1 MSFFRVIILCAM
13 TALFIAACTSNVPP
27 DRPAAPGDGG
37 GAGGSGGAGGGV
49 GGAGAGTPP
58 LPPIVTP
65 DAGGG
70 GTGVPGKGIIVAD
83 IPSPLTVS
91 GRPAAVRF
99 QLVLESGPAM
109 MKVIWSVDDTRIG
122 SIGSDDGGFQ
132 ANGQVGGLV
141 TVTAMLGNS
150 KFTAQYAV
158 NVDITENPAGLSPAD
173 QTVLRAGS
181 TGPTDASFRWLYPYD
196 RTVFPRGLAA
206 PVLQFSGAA
215 PNATYL
221 AIKLPFYSYQ
231 QFAAGSSPIR
241 ATIPEAVW
249 RGITLTAGPADAVEV
264 SLTKRSG
271 SDVTG
276 PIAESWFIAPASL
289 KGIVYYNTYK
299 SPLTS
304 NGGIMRIRAGQNAEV
319 VQAGCTVCHSVSAN
333 GSVLAA
339 GLNYSLA
346 DYSPSD
352 SATYDLSPT
361 GTLTVRTQSPE
372 GRLFSFA
379 ALTPD
384 GSKALVNG
392 LPPNRWPPFIARGIF
407 APQGVSSRLI
417 DTKTGQEIAAPSLAA
432 HTTYAQTPAFSPSGA
447 RVAFI
452 NGDRLER
459 RVLSVLDFDGAASP
473 PVFSNLRDVVDQTNK
488 AVAWPTFLP
497 DGEVIVYHEGD
508 SYDSYIF
515 SENNAPSLPQYAEI
529 RLVSLADK
537 RIKSLNALNGRT
549 PTGQTYLPYGDS
561 VEGQM
566 NYEPSAL
573 PVAVGG
579 YYWVLLTSRRAFG
592 NTIAPGG
599 TLPRG
604 GDPWGNEADP
614 SPRKKIWIAAIDI
627 DHASKDDPSHPAFY
641 LPGQELEAGNMRAF
655 AALAPCKPN
664 GQSCESGADC
674 CNGFCRETGRAPD
687 GTPILQCVPPP
698 PNTCSNT
705 DELCTTAADCCDPRS
720 ICVNNRCTT
729 RIVK

>member
-1 MSFFRVIILCAM
+1 MLVFRVTFLCAM
-13 TALFIAACTSNVPP
+13 AALSVAGCTSNAPP
-27 DRPAAPGDGG
+27 DRPGIPGNGG
-37 GAGGSGGAGGGV
+37 GAGGSGGGTS
-49 GGAGAGTPP
+49 GGAGGNAPP

-70 GTGVPGKGIIVAD
+70 TGIPGKGNIVSD

-91 GRPAAVRF
+91 GKPAGVRF
-99 QLVLESGPAM
+99 QLVLESGPAT

-122 SIGSDDGGFQ
+122 SIGADDGAFQ

-158 NVDITENPAGLSPAD
+158 NVDITENPAGLSTAD
-173 QTVLRAGS
+173 QTALRAGS
-181 TGPTDASFRWLYPYD
+181 TGPSDAAFRWLYPYD

-206 PVLQFSGAA
+206 PVLQFGGAA
-215 PNATYL
+215 ANATYL
-221 AIKLPFYSYQ
+221 VIKLPYYSYQ
-231 QFAAGSSPIR
+231 QFTSGATPIR
-241 ATIPEAVW
+241 ATIPEIIW
-249 RGITLTAGPADAVEV
+249 RGITLTASPIDAVEI
-264 SLTKRSG
+264 SLTKRTGAEIS
-271 SDVTG
+271 G
-276 PIAESWFIAPASL
+276 PIGESWFIAPASL

-299 SPLTS
+299 SPLTN

-319 VQAGCTVCHSVSAN
+319 VQSGCTVCHSVSAN
-333 GSVLAA
+333 GGVLAA
-339 GLNYSLA
+339 GLNYSLP
-346 DYSPSD
+346 DYSPTD
-352 SATYDLSPT
+352 SATFDLSPA
-361 GTLTVRTQSPE
+361 GTLAIRTQSSE
-372 GRLFSFA
+372 GRLFAFA

-384 GSKALVNG
+384 GTKALVNG
-392 LPPNRWPPFIARGIF
+392 LPPGRWPPFIARGIY
-407 APQGVSSRLI
+407 APQGLPSRLV
-417 DTKTGQEIAAPSLAA
+417 DTRTGLDIAAPSLSLHA
-432 HTTYAQTPAFSPSGA
+432 TYAQTPAFSPSGT
-447 RVAFI
+447 RVAFV
-452 NGDRLER
+452 NGDRLDR
-459 RVLSVLDFDGAASP
+459 RVLSVLDFDAAASP
-473 PVFSNLRDVVDQTNK
+473 PVFSNPRDVVDQMGK

-497 DGEVIVYHEGD
+497 DGEAVVYHEGD

-529 RLVSLADK
+529 RLVSLTDK
-537 RIKSLNALNGRT
+537 KVKPLHAINGRT
-549 PTGQTYLPYGDS
+549 PTGQMYLPYGDS

-674 CNGFCRETGRAPD
+674 CNGFCRETGRTPD

-705 DELCTTAADCCDPRS
+705 DELCTTAADCCDPRN
-720 ICVNNRCTT
+720 ICINNRCTT

>member
-1 MSFFRVIILCAM
+1 MVCFRVMMLAAM
-13 TALFIAACTSNVPP
+13 AALFTAACTSSAPP
-27 DRPAAPGDGG
+27 DRPGSPGDPAGAGG
-37 GAGGSGGAGGGV
+37 MGGATSGAGGS
-49 GGAGAGTPP
+49 TPP
-58 LPPIVTP
+58 PPPIVTV
-65 DAGGG
+65 DGGGGGG
-70 GTGVPGKGIIVAD
+70 GTGNTGKGNIVSD

-91 GRPAAVRF
+91 GRPAVVRF
-99 QLVLESGPAM
+99 QLILESGPAT
-109 MKVIWSVDDTRIG
+109 MKVVWSVDDTRIG
-122 SIGSDDGGFQ
+122 SIGADDGAFQ
-132 ANGQVGGLV
+132 ANGQVGGVV
-141 TVTAMLGNS
+141 TVTALLGNG
-150 KFTAQYAV
+150 KFTAPYTV
-158 NVDITENPAGLSPAD
+158 NVDITENPGGLSPVD
-173 QTVLRAGS
+173 QTGLKGGS
-181 TGPTDASFRWLYPYD
+181 TGPKDAAFRWLYPYD

-206 PVLQFSGAA
+206 PELQFGGAA
-215 PNATYL
+215 ANAVYL
-221 AIKLPFYSYQ
+221 AVKLPFYTYQ
-231 QFAAGSSPIR
+231 QFASGTSPIR
-241 ATIPEAVW
+241 ATVPESIW

-264 SLTKRSG
+264 SLTKRTGTEVSG
-271 SDVTG
+271 PVTQT
-276 PIAESWFIAPASL
+276 WFIAPASL

-299 SPLTS
+299 SPLAN
-304 NGGIMRIRAGQNAEV
+304 NGGIMRIRAGQTAEV
-319 VQAGCTVCHSVSAN
+319 VQSGCTVCHSVSAN
-333 GSVLAA
+333 GGVLAA
-339 GLNYSLA
+339 GLNYSLP
-346 DYSPSD
+346 DYSPTD
-352 SATYDLSPT
+352 SATFDLSPA
-361 GTLTVRTQSPE
+361 GTLTVRTQSTD
-372 GRLFSFA
+372 GRLFAFA

-384 GSKALVNG
+384 GTKALVNG

-407 APQGVSSRLI
+407 APQGLHSRLV
-417 DTKTGQEIAAPSLAA
+417 DTRTGQDIAAPSLSLHA
-432 HTTYAQTPAFSPSGA
+432 TYAQTPSFSPSGT
-447 RVAFI
+447 RVAFV

-473 PVFSNLRDVVDQTNK
+473 PLFSNPRDVVDQMGK

-497 DGEVIVYHEGD
+497 DGEAVIYHEGD

-515 SENNAPSLPQYAEI
+515 SENNAPSLPQYAEL

-537 RIKSLNALNGRT
+537 KVKALNALNGRA
-549 PTGQTYLPYGDS
+549 PNGQTYLPYGDS

-664 GQSCESGADC
+664 GQACESGADC

-698 PNTCSNT
+698 PNTCSHA
-705 DELCTTAADCCDPRS
+705 DELCTTAADCCDPRN

-729 RIVK
+729 RIIK